1 MWEHRRLVV
10 VHAFIRKVVVDY
22 LNELYKFLSSTK
34 HAFVTCKKRKEKQ
47 SPFKIVNVSEGT
59 WQNFIALIILTLISI
74 WGAENANNLHF
85 WCCPTVE
92 KKVFLS

>member
-34 HAFVTCKKRKEKQ
+34 HAFVTWKKKTKWLL
-47 SPFKIVNVSEGT
+47 IV
-59 WQNFIALIILTLISI
+59 
-74 WGAENANNLHF
+74 
-85 WCCPTVE
+85 
-92 KKVFLS
+92 